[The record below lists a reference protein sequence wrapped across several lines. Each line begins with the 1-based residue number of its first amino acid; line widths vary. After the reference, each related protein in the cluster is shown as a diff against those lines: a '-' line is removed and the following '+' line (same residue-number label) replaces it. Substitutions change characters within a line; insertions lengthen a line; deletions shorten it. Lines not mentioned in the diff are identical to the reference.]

1 MSTNTTPTKVK
12 ISRSINE
19 DSDELM
25 SATNNSNFHDNSGY
39 QQSRNLDSSNNFVTQ
54 NSGNLNSYKPNLDN
68 SPVRKTSLDS
78 SEDKYALP
86 MRDTDQ
92 SFDNDQD
99 DSFETAYTFG
109 KNLDNVHDSNT
120 RKEDVA
126 TRGLGTNNEVVPQK
140 ENFETEGKRR
150 NCTASFKV

>member
-1 MSTNTTPTKVK
+1 M
-12 ISRSINE
+12 
-19 DSDELM
+19 
-25 SATNNSNFHDNSGY
+25 
-39 QQSRNLDSSNNFVTQ
+39 
-54 NSGNLNSYKPNLDN
+54 DN

-140 ENFETEGKRR
+140 ENFETEGKKKEALH
-150 NCTASFKV
+150 C